1 MPTIDT
7 KRGREGGPSGPPI
20 SRSTPARLASLVGH
34 PVRTEEMMLGGTRL
48 VITRPVRPEA
58 LCDTPRTERRFAAD
72 EYLPYWADLWPA
84 AELLATYVLA
94 ESPPS
99 ATSRALEIGCGLGL
113 VAVAA
118 ARAGWAVLATD
129 YEPDALHFTRHN
141 ARGNHTA
148 RVRTA
153 AIDWRRPALSTR
165 FERILAADVLYER
178 RWHKP
183 VADLVANTLAP
194 GGQALIADPR
204 RQIAEPFV
212 AQAGQVGLAVDTVA
226 MTVPRQNSA
235 PMRGVIHRLRH
246 L

>member
-7 KRGREGGPSGPPI
+7 KSGCEVGRP
-20 SRSTPARLASLVGH
+20 ASLFGH
-34 PVRTEEMMLGGTRL
+34 RVRTDAILLDGTRL
-48 VITRPVRPEA
+48 VITRPVHPER
-58 LCDTPRTERRFAAD
+58 LCDTPQTERRFEAD
-72 EYLPYWADLWPA
+72 EYLPYWAELWPA

-94 ESPPS
+94 EPPPS
-99 ATSRALEIGCGLGL
+99 ATGRALEIGCGLGL

-141 ARGNHTA
+141 ARDNHA
-148 RVRTA
+148 DRVRTA

-165 FERILAADVLYER
+165 FERILAADVLYEP

-183 VADLVANTLAP
+183 VADLVAKALAP
-194 GGQALIADPR
+194 GGLALIADPC
-204 RQIAEPFV
+204 RQIAEPF
-212 AQAGQVGLAVDTVA
+212 AEEARRVGLAVDTVA
-226 MTVPRQNSA
+226 ATVPRENG
-235 PMRGVIHRLRH
+235 PPIRGLIHRLTH